1 VIKPYKVSI
10 TQQVNAH
17 QKGETTQTNTEVITV
32 MQPYAPKI
40 DELRGLRSQLMMRR
54 LDQSRHSIAVVSANE
69 GEGSSYLSANLALMF
84 AQVGKHTLLVDA
96 NLRNPQQHLIF
107 NVKSHVGLADIL
119 ANNAGLEAATQVG
132 KFKNLSLLCA
142 GTVSQDSH
150 ELLSQAGFAQF
161 VEQAET
167 QYEVVLI
174 ETTPAIFAAE
184 LQDVVTHCGAVLLVS
199 RLNQT
204 RHADLIRLRDQIAV
218 TGTQVIGSVIN
229 DF

>member
-1 VIKPYKVSI
+1 
-10 TQQVNAH
+10 
-17 QKGETTQTNTEVITV
+17 
-32 MQPYAPKI
+32 
-40 DELRGLRSQLMMRR
+40 
-54 LDQSRHSIAVVSANE
+54 
-69 GEGSSYLSANLALMF
+69 
-84 AQVGKHTLLVDA
+84 
-96 NLRNPQQHLIF
+96 
-107 NVKSHVGLADIL
+107 
-119 ANNAGLEAATQVG
+119 
-132 KFKNLSLLCA
+132 
-142 GTVSQDSH
+142 VSQDSH